1 MPMRQQA
8 TGQVRPIWAS
18 MWLLAYFLS
27 ATPLLPIATA
37 LVAWVDGEHR
47 VALSADKDGT
57 RVVLGHDARDP
68 RKAFTHLHCAVSR
81 VLTLLAKPSGPDHAD
96 HVLNFQ
102 CGSSTTLREATPCV
116 AVPQADAGPVAP
128 ASVPAVVLPSLVSNV
143 EARLLDIPP
152 PAMAVM
158 VARATVLLI

>member
-1 MPMRQQA
+1 MC
-8 TGQVRPIWAS
+8 
-18 MWLLAYFLS
+18 LLAYFFS

-37 LVAWVDGEHR
+37 LVAWADGEHR

-68 RKAFTHLHCAVSR
+68 RTALTHSHCAVSR
-81 VLTLLAKPSGPDHAD
+81 ALTLLAEPSGPDHAD
-96 HVLNFQ
+96 HILNFQ
-102 CGSSTTLREATPCV
+102 SGSSTIVREASPWV

-128 ASVPAVVLPSLVSNV
+128 ASVAAVILPTLVSNV
-143 EARLLDIPP
+143 EAPLLDIPP
-152 PAMAVM
+152 PAISVM